1 MDAILLC
8 EDKALI
14 RVEPDDAF
22 YPLNEF
28 GILQV
33 PDKLKIL
40 SLVED
45 QLQKFLWTTHIVNE
59 VLTFS
64 LIFMPLSSFFTVAAI
79 EFLVP

>member
-1 MDAILLC
+1 MTLLGRCLLMDAILLC

-45 QLQKFLWTTHIVNE
+45 QLQNSYELHI
-59 VLTFS
+59 L
-64 LIFMPLSSFFTVAAI
+64 
-79 EFLVP
+79 